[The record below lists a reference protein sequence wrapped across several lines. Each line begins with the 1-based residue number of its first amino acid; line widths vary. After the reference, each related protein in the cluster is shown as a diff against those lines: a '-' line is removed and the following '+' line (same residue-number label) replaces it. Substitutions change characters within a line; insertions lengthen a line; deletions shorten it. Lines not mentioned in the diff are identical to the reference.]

1 MICLQGLPSQ
11 LSPDHALHDDLA
23 WMHQHFGAEAQYAAP
38 FLAWHRHF
46 IYIYEQIL
54 YCPCGYDG
62 QLAYWE
68 WMLGWENITR
78 SPIWDDTL
86 GFGGNDNMSVGPI
99 SCNAHCVTDG
109 PFGGL
114 EVLYL

>member
-1 MICLQGLPSQ
+1 
-11 LSPDHALHDDLA
+11 
-23 WMHQHFGAEAQYAAP
+23 
-38 FLAWHRHF
+38 
-46 IYIYEQIL
+46 
-54 YCPCGYDG
+54 
-62 QLAYWE
+62 
-68 WMLGWENITR
+68 MLGWENITR